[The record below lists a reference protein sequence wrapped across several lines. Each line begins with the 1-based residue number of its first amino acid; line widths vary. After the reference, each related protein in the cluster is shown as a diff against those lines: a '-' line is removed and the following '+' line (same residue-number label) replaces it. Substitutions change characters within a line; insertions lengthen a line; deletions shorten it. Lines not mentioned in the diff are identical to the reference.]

1 MVLAGEVD
9 PTGRQL
15 ADGVV
20 EAAMAETQLIGI
32 GTVSQS
38 KDLMAHA
45 NTEDRVLLLQFSHHI
60 LYPRDGFRVP
70 GAVRKH
76 DAVGR
81 QARTRSAEMF
91 HGTTVTAQPR
101 LLSSR
106 KMECLRP
113 KSKSTTLRPP
123 KGDG

>member
-1 MVLAGEVD
+1 MTHTHDGLIINLDVGHLQLGAGHRFGINDVAVVLAGEVD

-45 NTEDRVLLLQFSHHI
+45 NTEDRVPLLQFSHHI

-81 QARTRSAEMF
+81 QGP
-91 HGTTVTAQPR
+91 HPIG
-101 LLSSR
+101 
-106 KMECLRP
+106 
-113 KSKSTTLRPP
+113 
-123 KGDG
+123 

>member
-15 ADGVV
+15 VDGVV

-60 LYPRDGFRVP
+60 LYPRDGLRGP

-81 QARTRSAEMF
+81 QGP
-91 HGTTVTAQPR
+91 HPIG
-101 LLSSR
+101 
-106 KMECLRP
+106 
-113 KSKSTTLRPP
+113 
-123 KGDG
+123 